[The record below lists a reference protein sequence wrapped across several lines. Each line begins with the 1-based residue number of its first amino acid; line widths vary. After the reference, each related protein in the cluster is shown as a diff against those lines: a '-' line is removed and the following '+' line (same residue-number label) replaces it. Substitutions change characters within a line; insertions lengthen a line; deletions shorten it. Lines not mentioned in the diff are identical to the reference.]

1 MLVFLPLS
9 TGLAV
14 PPSWTSKGL
23 HACRQK
29 KSRPIK
35 TNHCDRSVLQYLIPG
50 ALELPNKPN
59 QRLCSSDHICLNN
72 CAQRPSQKSDVIERE
87 KMQWITQMGA
97 EAQNFWTDSPR
108 GLHAIILILIL
119 VQNLFLSAP
128 VMSLYVFLI
137 VDTVTVKQKGTQTQ
151 DTQAKKK
158 QSPNSNNTKSKCRN
172 VRNTQVGRN
181 SRNTED
187 TQYCLFTLELH
198 LPAGKCRLT

>member
-29 KSRPIK
+29 NHVRLRPTTVTIQFFS
-35 TNHCDRSVLQYLIPG
+35 TLYLSSVPCTLY
-50 ALELPNKPN
+50 
-59 QRLCSSDHICLNN
+59 SSDHICLND

-87 KMQWITQMGA
+87 KMQWITKMGA

-108 GLHAIILILIL
+108 GLHAIILIWIL

-198 LPAGKCRLT
+198 LPAG

>member
-1 MLVFLPLS
+1 
-9 TGLAV
+9 
-14 PPSWTSKGL
+14 
-23 HACRQK
+23 
-29 KSRPIK
+29 
-35 TNHCDRSVLQYLIPG
+35 
-50 ALELPNKPN
+50 
-59 QRLCSSDHICLNN
+59 
-72 CAQRPSQKSDVIERE
+72 
-87 KMQWITQMGA
+87 MGA

-158 QSPNSNNTKSKCRN
+158 QSPNSDNTKSKCRN

-187 TQYCLFTLELH
+187 TAQEHIYTTYLYVTLEQERDH
-198 LPAGKCRLT
+198 LSKNRSKI

>member
-50 ALELPNKPN
+50 VLELPNDTSVCVF
-59 QRLCSSDHICLNN
+59 RTT
-72 CAQRPSQKSDVIERE
+72 QRPSQKSDVIERE

-108 GLHAIILILIL
+108 GLHAIILIWIL

-181 SRNTED
+181 SRYTED